1 MQPFC
6 QLGGE
11 KQKMNARYVGV
22 DIGKKKCNVAVMDQQ
37 GLIADEFTFTNNHQ
51 GIEWFSSKLSMDDRV
66 VMEST
71 GSVWTNLY
79 NQLDSKHIPVILAN
93 PLKTKA
99 IAWAR
104 IKSDEVDARIL
115 AHLLRSDLI
124 AESYVPPQ
132 ELREIRA
139 LIRHRLS
146 IVKIR
151 TMVKN
156 KVHALIDKN
165 GLETELENLFTKKGM
180 EWLRS
185 LQFQSSLDRLMLD
198 NYLEHLESLQ
208 HQIKTV
214 DQEIL
219 SKASQDQDVKL
230 LLSLTGVSI
239 YTALLLKSEIGDIK
253 RFPNY
258 KKLVSWSGLAPS
270 MHQSGSVEYY
280 GSITKQGSK
289 MIRWIMVESAR
300 VAVNHDERL
309 NVFYE
314 RIKHRRGDQK
324 AIVAT
329 ASKML
334 KIIWTMLSR
343 REPYESR
350 NEKSYERKL
359 NSIEE

>member
-1 MQPFC
+1 
-6 QLGGE
+6 
-11 KQKMNARYVGV
+11 MNTRYVGV

-37 GLIADEFTFTNNHQ
+37 GLIADEFTFANNHR
-51 GIEWFSSKLSMDDRV
+51 GIESFSAKLSMDDRV

-71 GSVWTNLY
+71 GSVWLNLY
-79 NQLDSKHIPVILAN
+79 NHLDSQHIPVVLAN

-104 IKSDEVDARIL
+104 TKSDEIDARML

-124 AESYVPPQ
+124 AESYVPSQ
-132 ELREIRA
+132 EMREIRA

-156 KVHALIDKN
+156 KVHALIN
-165 GLETELENLFTKKGM
+165 MSGFETDLPNLFSKAGLQ
-180 EWLRS
+180 WLKS
-185 LQFQSSLDRLMLD
+185 LQFQSSLQRLMLD
-198 NYLEHLESLQ
+198 NYLEHLDSLK
-208 HQIKTV
+208 HQIKMI

-219 SKASQDQDVKL
+219 SKASQDEDVKL
-230 LLSLTGVSI
+230 LLSMTGVSI

-258 KKLVSWSGLAPS
+258 KKLISWAGMAPS
-270 MHQSGSVEYY
+270 LYQSGEVEYH
-280 GSITKQGSK
+280 GRITKQGSK

-309 NVFYE
+309 NAFYE

-324 AIVAT
+324 AIIAT

-334 KIIWTMLSR
+334 KIIWTMLSK
-343 REPYESR
+343 REAYESR

-359 NSIEE
+359 NSIDE